1 MLEELSRMRPA
12 SRGLIRSTTYKD
24 WARDPLQK
32 GCSFSL
38 APGDVNAYARD
49 MVKPWQVLHF
59 AGEHTRRLDIGMEAA
74 MESGERVAIEILGR
88 G

>member
-1 MLEELSRMRPA
+1 VQVS
-12 SRGLIRSTTYKD
+12 TYKD
-24 WARDPLQK
+24 WQRDPLQK

-38 APGDVNAYARD
+38 APGDVNAYGRD